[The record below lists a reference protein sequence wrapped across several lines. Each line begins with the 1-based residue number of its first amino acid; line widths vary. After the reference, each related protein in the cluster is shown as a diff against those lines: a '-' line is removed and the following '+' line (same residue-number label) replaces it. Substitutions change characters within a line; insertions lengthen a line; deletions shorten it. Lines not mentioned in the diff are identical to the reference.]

1 MNATLDHKSGGLKKG
16 FTFKEKNL
24 HLDLAK
30 KKSTLN
36 FDIKERLEE
45 DSSQSLDVDSSES
58 LSLGS
63 PVMLV
68 KSKSPTGSS
77 GQTRGLVG
85 FKKTTTILSSAQ
97 KMEHTSFNWKEAT
110 DAFDLARINK

>member
-30 KKSTLN
+30 KKTTLN
-36 FDIKERLEE
+36 FDIIEKLEE
-45 DSSQSLDVDSSES
+45 DSSQSLKSSES

-63 PVMLV
+63 PIVLV